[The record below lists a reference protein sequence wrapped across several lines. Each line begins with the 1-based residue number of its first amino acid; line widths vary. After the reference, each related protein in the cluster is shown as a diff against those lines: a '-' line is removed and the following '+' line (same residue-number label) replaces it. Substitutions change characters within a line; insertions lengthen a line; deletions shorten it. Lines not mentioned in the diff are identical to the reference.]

1 MGLIFI
7 YSFRNISRETERSK
21 YSFENIYLSRI
32 ILLFS
37 FSLLEKIKKVYKVF
51 IF

>member
-7 YSFRNISRETERSK
+7 YPFRNISRER
-21 YSFENIYLSRI
+21 NVRDILSRTF

-37 FSLLEKIKKVYKVF
+37 FSLSERIKKVYKVF
-51 IF
+51 VF

>member
-21 YSFENIYLSRI
+21 YSFIYLSRI
-32 ILLFS
+32 ILLFF